1 MSATADVRSQELVD
15 AIADVYGRHEG
26 HRAAHAKGTLCGGTF
41 TATPEAAALS
51 RAQHFNGEP
60 VRTHVRFSN
69 GSGDPGNHDGQ
80 RDGRGM
86 AVKFYVD
93 GGTTDIVCLNLP
105 VFFVRNAEDFLAF
118 NRARKPDPATGTPN
132 MEAVGAFLADH
143 PETLAAV
150 HAALSTPPA
159 ASYLQVAY
167 RSLHSFR
174 LVDAAGEGRFVRYEF
189 VPEAGEAEL
198 SDEDS
203 MSRDAGYLQADL
215 AERLAA
221 GPATFTLRLQLAG
234 EGDAIDDP
242 TVAWPEDRVTVDAG
256 RLEIDRI
263 ASDEREQGDD
273 VLVFDPTRVIDGV
286 ELSGDAILQARRG
299 AYAHSVL
306 RRSGVALGDDA

>member
-26 HRAAHAKGTLCGGTF
+26 HRAAHAKGTLCGATF

-51 RAQHFNGEP
+51 RAEHFNGTP
-60 VRTHVRFSN
+60 VRAHVRFSN
-69 GSGDPGNHDGQ
+69 GSGDPASHDGQ

-86 AVKFYVD
+86 AVKLYLD
-93 GGTTDIVCLNLP
+93 AGTTDIVGINLP
-105 VFFVRNAEDFLAF
+105 VFFVRNADDFLAF
-118 NRARKPDPATGTPN
+118 NRARKPDPATGAPN

-167 RSLHSFR
+167 RSLHAFR
-174 LVDAAGEGRFVRYEF
+174 LIDAAGEGRFARYEF

-198 SDEDS
+198 SDEDA
-203 MSRDAGYLQADL
+203 MARDADFLQADI

-221 GPATFTLRLQLAG
+221 GPAAFTLRFQLAG

-263 ASDEREQGDD
+263 ATGEREQGDD
-273 VLVFDPTRVIDGV
+273 VLVFDPTRVVDGV

-299 AYAHSVL
+299 AYAQSVL